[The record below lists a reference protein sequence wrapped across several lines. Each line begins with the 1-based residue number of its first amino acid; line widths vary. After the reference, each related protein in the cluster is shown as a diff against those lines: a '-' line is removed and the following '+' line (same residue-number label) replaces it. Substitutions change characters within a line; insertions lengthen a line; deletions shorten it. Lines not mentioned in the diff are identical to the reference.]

1 MGSTSYREL
10 GLLAEGGM
18 ATVARAV
25 RVSDGRPVV
34 IKRVRPPLCFDQTFV
49 RLFADEAAVH
59 AALDDDHV
67 VRLLDRGDDAQGP
80 FLVFEHVDGTD
91 LGALLDTA
99 IAAGRPL
106 DVEFVLAVAVPLLS
120 ALAFVHEACR
130 DGVCLDVVHRDVSP
144 GNVLLGEDGAV
155 KLADFGV
162 AASRLKTEHT
172 VAGEV
177 KGKFAYMAP
186 EQTRGET
193 TTPRTDLF
201 AVGVVLWECLANR
214 RLWDGATD
222 ADIVR
227 AVRDDAA
234 PPLDVGR
241 VGADVADVVAALLHK
256 DPAQRPAS
264 ARVVRERLLAACVD
278 RGLDDGLGR
287 IVARA
292 VRLAPRRER
301 SPLPEVR
308 RRTQRVVGDAPSAVR
323 RRPLRTL
330 FVGGVALAV
339 VALVGVV
346 GAAASGLFAQ
356 RAPVELVTTL
366 PPTPGLPTPALPPTP
381 AGAPTVA
388 APTAIA
394 PPPPPTTTPARRP
407 TRPPAPNTAKTPNA
421 AASTTTAEGF
431 GRLSV
436 TSEPWARV
444 AVDGV
449 VVAHETPLV
458 GFTLAAGRHT
468 LRLENP
474 VVGLTKTVVVDV
486 HADGHERVFVDLAR

>member
-1 MGSTSYREL
+1 MSSSGYREL

-25 RVSDGRPVV
+25 RTSDGLPVV
-34 IKRVRPPLCFDQTFV
+34 IKRVRPPLCFDASFL

-59 AALDDDHV
+59 GALDDDHV

-91 LGALLDTA
+91 LGALLDAA

-162 AASRLKTEHT
+162 AASRLKNEHT

-186 EQTRGET
+186 EQTRGDKA
-193 TTPRTDLF
+193 TPQTDLF
-201 AVGVVLWECLANR
+201 GVGVVLWECLANR

-222 ADIVR
+222 ADVVR
-227 AVRDDAA
+227 AVREDPAPALDGDDGG
-234 PPLDVGR
+234 GR
-241 VGADVADVVAALLHK
+241 VGSDVAALVADLLHK
-256 DPAQRPAS
+256 DPAQRPSS
-264 ARVVRERLLAACVD
+264 ARDVRERLRAACVE
-278 RGLDDGLGR
+278 RGLDDGLAR
-287 IVARA
+287 VVARA
-292 VRLAPRRER
+292 VRLAPRRALA
-301 SPLPEVR
+301 PLPEVR
-308 RRTQRVVGDAPSAVR
+308 WRTQRVVGDVAAAPKSATN
-323 RRPLRTL
+323 RRP
-330 FVGGVALAV
+330 FV
-339 VALVGVV
+339 VAAAVAVAVV
-346 GAAASGLFAQ
+346 GAVGALALAFPRTATTS
-356 RAPVELVTTL
+356 EITTTL
-366 PPTPGLPTPALPPTP
+366 PPSASTTTLPPSTAPAEATTTTTPTTRTTPATPKRRLPARP
-381 AGAPTVA
+381 AGAGTA
-388 APTAIA
+388 AG
-394 PPPPPTTTPARRP
+394 
-407 TRPPAPNTAKTPNA
+407 
-421 AASTTTAEGF
+421 AASTTTKREGF

-444 AVDGV
+444 RVDGV
-449 VVAHETPLV
+449 VVAQETPLV

-468 LRLENP
+468 VQLENP
-474 VVGLTKTVVVDV
+474 VVGLTKSVVVDV
-486 HADGHERVFVDLAR
+486 RADVHERVFVDLAR